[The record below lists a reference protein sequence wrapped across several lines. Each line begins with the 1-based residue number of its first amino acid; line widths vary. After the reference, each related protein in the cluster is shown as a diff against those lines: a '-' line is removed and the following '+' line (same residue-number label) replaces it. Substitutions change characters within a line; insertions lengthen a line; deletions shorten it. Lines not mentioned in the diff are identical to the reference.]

1 MGALIRHS
9 GLWQSAD
16 KIAGQRAW
24 GPKGRL
30 RQGSRRPALKG
41 TVSSECFPPDPSF
54 AWWPHGCLR
63 FGELQHFAQLSI
75 WSQSFWSIAVMGQ
88 TNQTSL
94 LSGVSIVLINLHQ
107 LFLSE
112 PSQAVTGWGSSSPL
126 STRADMWLQQGHI
139 CLKIKLYIS
148 HLLLFQ
154 IHRSSVRS
162 SPTLGKMQYTA
173 SSLPGY
179 LCYYV
184 LFGLYILEI
193 ESFEEGKKK
202 IHLGF

>member
-1 MGALIRHS
+1 
-9 GLWQSAD
+9 
-16 KIAGQRAW
+16 
-24 GPKGRL
+24 
-30 RQGSRRPALKG
+30 
-41 TVSSECFPPDPSF
+41 
-54 AWWPHGCLR
+54 
-63 FGELQHFAQLSI
+63 
-75 WSQSFWSIAVMGQ
+75 MGQ

-193 ESFEEGKKK
+193 ESFEEGKKNPSRLLVSLSFSSSFLSAFFPSIVTAIPMMDGHIFGVQNTLS
-202 IHLGF
+202 IHLQIATKSNSDNCA